1 MMQSYLRFIK
11 HAFDFDS
18 KDSRQQF
25 WLPFLIQMFICIVIF
40 LPLIKAEEGENILGT
55 LLFVMIV
62 MPVVLIPIYSAIQRR
77 MLDVGKE
84 SKLYKYF
91 NIFYLVFGIVIMI
104 YGLLYFFSDIKLFKD
119 EIILPIIFLFFVL
132 RFIFLLYYCAL
143 PTNKFKSTT
152 DSI

>member
-1 MMQSYLRFIK
+1 MQSYLRFIK
-11 HAFDFDS
+11 HAFYLDS

-25 WLPFLIQMFICIVIF
+25 WLPFLIQMFICIVIL

-104 YGLLYFFSDIKLFKD
+104 YGLLYFFLTLNYLKMK
-119 EIILPIIFLFFVL
+119 
-132 RFIFLLYYCAL
+132 
-143 PTNKFKSTT
+143 
-152 DSI
+152 